1 MASHRS
7 KGTRARHFEKSGSL
21 QAFCD
26 AVLTP
31 ESYER
36 LTSEVHAEVDAMRKK
51 KGLKKMQ
58 WDKARRKA

>member
-7 KGTRARHFEKSGSL
+7 QGKRKRHFERSGSL

-36 LTSEVHAEVDAMRKK
+36 LTSEVHNEVDAIRKK
-51 KGLKKMQ
+51 KGLKPMQ
-58 WDKARRKA
+58 WKKVRGKK